1 MDQIGIDVV
10 LDKLNDTFDIETSAL
25 KSFGIKF
32 LSDKD
37 GQIISREMK
46 IRKRTKGPRQ
56 ETTGQDQRGKGR
68 YNLQA
73 NGLIAVVDVD
83 ANMPK
88 SITVAMI
95 HRFRDH
101 KSDKWTKVF
110 H

>member
-1 MDQIGIDVV
+1 MDQIGIEEV
-10 LDKLNDTFDIETSAL
+10 LDRMNDTVDIHTSNL
-25 KSFGIKF
+25 KSFGIRF

-37 GQIISREMK
+37 GQIISREM
-46 IRKRTKGPRQ
+46 IVRKRTKGPRQ
-56 ETTGQDQRGKGR
+56 ETTGQDPRGKGR

-73 NGLIAVVDVD
+73 NGLIAVVDVEV
-83 ANMPK
+83 NIPK